1 VALRQQVIPVGTES
15 DVTRAV
21 LAARDL
27 ANAAGLN
34 AAQCGAIITAVSEL
48 ARNIVKFAG
57 HGRVELS
64 IVERGADLGLQA
76 VAVDQGPGIESLELA
91 MRDNYSTSQTL
102 GLGLPGTKRL
112 VDDFE
117 IESKLGHGTRVLV
130 RKWA

>member
-1 VALRQQVIPVGTES
+1 VLLRQQIVTVVAES
-15 DVTRAV
+15 DVTLAV

-27 ANAAGLN
+27 AQTAGLGTV
-34 AAQCGAIITAVSEL
+34 QIGAIVTAVSEL
-48 ARNIVKFAG
+48 ARNIIKYAG
-57 HGRVELS
+57 HGRVELRVVS
-64 IVERGADLGLQA
+64 RGSQQGLEA

-91 MRDNYSTSQTL
+91 MQDKYSTSRTL

-117 IESKLGHGTRVLV
+117 IDSAPGRGTRVLV

>member
-1 VALRQQVIPVGTES
+1 MALRQQVIPVGTES

-48 ARNIVKFAG
+48 ARNIVKYAG

-64 IVERGADLGLQA
+64 IVERGADQGLQA
-76 VAVDQGPGIESLELA
+76 IAVDQGPGIESLELA

>member
-1 VALRQQVIPVGTES
+1 MLRQQVVSVALES

-34 AAQCGAIITAVSEL
+34 PLQCGAVVTAVSEL
-48 ARNIVKFAG
+48 ARNIVKYAG
-57 HGRVELS
+57 RGRVELS
-64 IVERGADLGLQA
+64 IIARGSRRGLQV
-76 VAVDQGPGIESLELA
+76 VAVDQGPGIESIELA
-91 MRDNYSTSQTL
+91 MQDNFSSSRTL

-112 VDDFE
+112 VDEFE
-117 IESKLGHGTRVLV
+117 IDSWPGRGTRVVV

>member
-1 VALRQQVIPVGTES
+1 MARRQQIVTVAAES
-15 DVTRAV
+15 DVTQAV

-27 ANAAGLN
+27 AQAAGLSP
-34 AAQCGAIITAVSEL
+34 AQTGAIVTAVSEL
-48 ARNIVKFAG
+48 ARNIIKYAG

-64 IVERGADLGLQA
+64 VVSRASQQGLEA

-91 MRDNYSTSQTL
+91 MQDNYSTSRTL

-117 IESKLGHGTRVLV
+117 IDSAPGRGTRVLV
-130 RKWA
+130 RKWT